1 VQQAAF
7 LRSVVR
13 TAAVALLALAGSAC
27 GGTIDGPAPDDRDG
41 LAADGNPNAPG
52 GRGAQNG
59 ANTDTAGGN
68 NSTTGND
75 TGGAATANL
84 ENESAACTADLVKT
98 SPLRRLSH
106 TEYNRTVRAL
116 FPGLD
121 IPRQDFAADLLI
133 HGFENNADA
142 MNASPV
148 LVEQYTDAAGRI
160 AQIAAENSDAVLP
173 CTPSGNDTTCASD
186 FIATFG
192 RDAFRRPLSSE
203 ERARYEGF
211 FAQQMAA
218 LSFDAAFE
226 LTVQAFLM
234 SPQFLYRLE
243 LGASDETPGQV
254 LALDDYA
261 IASRLSFLVLQSMP
275 DAELFAAAERG
286 QLHTLDQIEAQTRRM
301 LGTEAATAA
310 LVDYHRQWLDF
321 DRLMTEDK
329 DPGMFPDWN
338 EGLQA
343 AMREESDRFVAHVFG
358 QQGTGSIQ
366 ELLTSNV
373 SFVNGELA
381 QLYGVDVSGSG
392 WQQVTLPSAERAGL
406 LTRANFLASRAHSTN
421 GSPPLRG
428 VAVLDQLLC
437 SRPPPPPPTVNT
449 SLSPNDSDSP
459 VTNRQLFEARTGVA
473 ACQGC
478 HKSINGIGYGM
489 EAFDS
494 IGRFRTTDNGF
505 PVDAAG
511 ELVSTINSDGPYD
524 GAVELSQK
532 LASSEQVERC
542 AVTNM
547 YRYAMARDTKQ
558 NDSCKLDAL
567 TTAMKRSGGDI
578 RELIVSIATSH
589 EFTHRKVSL

>member
-1 VQQAAF
+1 VQQATF
-7 LRSVVR
+7 LRFIVQ
-13 TAAVALLALAGSAC
+13 TAAVTLLTLAGSAC
-27 GGTIDGPAPDDRDG
+27 SGVVDMPDGQDG
-41 LAADGNPNAPG
+41 LAVDGNANGSGAPG
-52 GRGAQNG
+52 GSNLSDTSAAGGSN
-59 ANTDTAGGN
+59 TAGGTG
-68 NSTTGND
+68 TT
-75 TGGAATANL
+75 ASL
-84 ENESAACTADLVKT
+84 ETEPTACTADLVKA
-98 SPLRRLSH
+98 SAVRRLSH

-121 IPRQDFAADLLI
+121 IPKQDFAADLLI

-142 MNASPV
+142 MNPSPV
-148 LVEQYTDAAGRI
+148 LVEQYADAAGRI
-160 AQIAAENSDAVLP
+160 AEIAAEHSDGVLP
-173 CTPSGNDTTCASD
+173 CTPSGNDMACASD

-203 ERARYEGF
+203 EQSRYEGF
-211 FAQQMAA
+211 FAEQMTE
-218 LSFDAAFE
+218 LGFDAALE
-226 LTVQAFLM
+226 LTLQAFLM

-243 LGASDETPGQV
+243 LGQSDETPGQV
-254 LALDDYA
+254 VALSDYA
-261 IASRLSFLVLQSMP
+261 MASRLSYLVLQSMP
-275 DAELFAAAERG
+275 DAELFAAAEQG
-286 QLHTLDQIEAQTRRM
+286 QLHTQDQIEAQTRR
-301 LGTEAATAA
+301 LLETEAAAAA
-310 LVDYHRQWLDF
+310 LVDYHRQWLNF
-321 DRLMTEDK
+321 DRLLTEDK
-329 DPGMFPDWN
+329 DAGMFPAWN
-338 EGLQA
+338 DSLQA
-343 AMREESDRFVAHVFG
+343 AIREESDRFVAHVFG
-358 QQGTGSIQ
+358 QEGTGSIR

-381 QLYGVDVSGSG
+381 QLYGVDVSGTG
-392 WQQVTLPSAERAGL
+392 WQQVTLPSDQRAGL
-406 LTRANFLASRAHSTN
+406 LTRANFLASRAHATN

-428 VAVLDQLLC
+428 VAVLEQLLC

-459 VTNRQLFEARTGVA
+459 VTNRELFEARTGVV

-478 HKSINGIGYGM
+478 HKSINGIGYGL

-505 PVDAAG
+505 PVDASG
-511 ELVSTINSDGPYD
+511 ELVFTINTDGPYN

-567 TTAMKRSGGDI
+567 STAMQRSGGDI

>member
-1 VQQAAF
+1 VPQATLF
-7 LRSVVR
+7 RSVVR
-13 TAAVALLALAGSAC
+13 TAAIALLALAGSAC
-27 GGTIDGPAPDDRDG
+27 SGTIDMPSPHSRDG
-41 LAADGNPNAPG
+41 QAVDGNADGPGASNAGNTNAAGSANPG
-52 GRGAQNG
+52 
-59 ANTDTAGGN
+59 
-68 NSTTGND
+68 STT
-75 TGGAATANL
+75 TANL
-84 ENESAACTADLVKT
+84 ETEPSACTADLVKA
-98 SPLRRLSH
+98 SAVRRLSH

-116 FPGLD
+116 FPALD
-121 IPRQDFAADLLI
+121 ITTQGFAADLPI

-148 LVEQYTDAAGRI
+148 LVEQYADAAGRI
-160 AQIAAENSDAVLP
+160 AEIAAENSDAILP
-173 CTPSGNDTTCASD
+173 CAPDGNDPACASD

-203 ERARYEGF
+203 EQTRYEGF
-211 FAQQMAA
+211 FGQQMAE
-218 LSFDAAFE
+218 LGFDAAVE

-243 LGASDETPGQV
+243 LGQSDEEPGQV
-254 LALDDYA
+254 VALDDYA
-261 IASRLSFLVLQSMP
+261 MASRLSYLVLQSMP
-275 DAELFAAAERG
+275 DAELFAAAEQGR
-286 QLHTLDQIEAQTRRM
+286 LHTQDQIEAQTRRM

-310 LVDYHRQWLDF
+310 LVDYSRQWLNF
-321 DRLMTEDK
+321 DRLLTEDK
-329 DPGMFPDWN
+329 DPGMFPAWN
-338 EGLQA
+338 DGLQA
-343 AMREESDRFVAHVFG
+343 AIREESDRFVAHVFG
-358 QQGTGSIQ
+358 QQGTGSIN

-373 SFVNGELA
+373 SFVNAELA
-381 QLYGVDVSGSG
+381 QLYGVDVSGNG
-392 WQQVTLPSAERAGL
+392 WQQVSLPSQERAGL
-406 LTRANFLASRAHSTN
+406 LTRANFLASRAHATN

-449 SLSPNDSDSP
+449 SLSPNDSDAP
-459 VTNRQLFEARTGVA
+459 VTNRQLFEARTGVS
-473 ACQGC
+473 ACLGC
-478 HKSINGIGYGM
+478 HKSINGIGYGL

-505 PVDAAG
+505 PVDASG
-511 ELVSTINSDGPYD
+511 ELVSTINADGPYN

-532 LASSEQVERC
+532 LGTSEQVERC

-567 TTAMKRSGGDI
+567 SSGMKQSGGDI